1 MAEKDVGCSVARFLA
16 RVVGRQQGCRL
27 VQEVAKGNRLAV
39 VKEGDDGFPG
49 LDDPAGQ
56 NLLGLGQ
63 VHGRPVPDVVAAP
76 CLPAEEDVFPDR
88 QDNEICLSSYLDG
101 LLNHLLVVLQGGE
114 INLVDV
120 APVGI
125 GISGVVMGDLAAFRK
140 EELGGITHEAFN
152 PFVE

>member
-1 MAEKDVGCSVARFLA
+1 MPEGLA
-16 RVVGRQQGCRL
+16 WPKSTPAAALPVSGPRRGRKQGCRF
-27 VQEVAKGNRLAV
+27 VQELAKGNRLAV
-39 VKEGDDGFPG
+39 VQEGDDGLPG

-88 QDNEICLSSYLDG
+88 QDNEICLLSDLDG

-114 INLVDV
+114 INLVDERQ
-120 APVGI
+120 
-125 GISGVVMGDLAAFRK
+125 L
-140 EELGGITHEAFN
+140 E
-152 PFVE
+152 